1 MIENLKFFRS
11 ELYSQNENAESA
23 EFLEKLPYED
33 NIRLITFKDL
43 LDTCL
48 TLR

>member
-11 ELYSQNENAESA
+11 ELYSQNESA